1 MGGELLGRLSFP
13 DASLAMEKF
22 AGKAVALR
30 QPWHPEDKVI
40 FGMIVPVDHIVRQSA
55 SVQMALPRG
64 GCLW

>member
-30 QPWHPEDKVI
+30 EPWHLEDKVI
-40 FGMIVPVDHIVRQSA
+40 FGMIVPVDLIVCQSA

-64 GCLW
+64 CWLW